1 MSEQQQQRVAL
12 SDWQAMESVNAVL
25 EQYFRTQITST
36 EALNQIAHISGA
48 NKISHEFAAGEQ

>member
-1 MSEQQQQRVAL
+1 MSVQL

-48 NKISHEFAAGEQ
+48 NKISHETAAGQQ